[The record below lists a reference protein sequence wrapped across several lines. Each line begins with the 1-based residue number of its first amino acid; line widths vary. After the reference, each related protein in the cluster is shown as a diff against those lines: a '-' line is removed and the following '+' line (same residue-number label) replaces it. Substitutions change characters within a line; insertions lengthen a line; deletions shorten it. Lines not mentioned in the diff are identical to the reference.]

1 MSYDLNYLE
10 IGLLFCYFVVKFKCE
25 ALTFGTNISSM
36 LRKQQNITARATK
49 AKDASC
55 CDAMT
60 MPTGAVI
67 RQRTTT
73 L

>member
-1 MSYDLNYLE
+1 MTSMTYIKGNELDCA
-10 IGLLFCYFVVKFKCE
+10 ILLRMQE
-25 ALTFGTNISSM
+25 GLTFGTNISSM